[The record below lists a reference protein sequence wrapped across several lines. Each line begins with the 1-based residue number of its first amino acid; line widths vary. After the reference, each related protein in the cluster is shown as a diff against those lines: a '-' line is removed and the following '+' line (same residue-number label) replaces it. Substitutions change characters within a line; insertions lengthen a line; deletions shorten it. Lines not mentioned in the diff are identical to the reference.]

1 MEAVQLSILK
11 SKGRIAAARYYN
23 TDKKERTGI
32 VSLNVSENQ
41 KASEGYTDAESA
53 KAVAGLQLQQYAYQ
67 CAQEIT
73 EKIKELMDPTSGMS
87 DAEKEKYDKTV
98 MAKVYSGKELT
109 PEELRYIRIN
119 YPALYPQVLRVQIQR
134 KAFEER
140 VKNCRSKQEVEEVYQ
155 EAMMRVSEDD
165 PMREV
170 LYAAYT
176 DVYKEFKETD
186 DYQELPE
193 KTEEEENE
201 NEAPLETDWLDKLK
215 NDIEN
220 DILDE
225 NIFDKK

>member
-11 SKGRIAAARYYN
+11 SKGRIAVTRCNNA
-23 TDKKERTGI
+23 DKNSRTGI
-32 VSLNVSENQ
+32 VSWNLSGGQNVS
-41 KASEGYTDAESA
+41 KLYTDAESA

-73 EKIKELMDPTSGMS
+73 ERIKELMDPTSGMS
-87 DAEKEKYDKTV
+87 EAEKEEYDRTV

-140 VKNCRSKQEVEEVYQ
+140 IKNCHSKHEVEEVYQ

-201 NEAPLETDWLDKLK
+201 NV
-215 NDIEN
+215 
-220 DILDE
+220 
-225 NIFDKK
+225 